1 MELVD
6 GPALDRLHA
15 RDDFD
20 EVLAD
25 PLPMRELLLRLDDLD
40 RRVLEF
46 RLGFADGA
54 PRSYAETAR
63 LLQISV
69 TRVRR
74 TESRALETLR
84 GLCPQQASAQL

>member
-1 MELVD
+1 MTTSTRCWRIRCPSGNCCCDWTILI
-6 GPALDRLHA
+6 A
-15 RDDFD
+15 
-20 EVLAD
+20 
-25 PLPMRELLLRLDDLD
+25 
-40 RRVLEF
+40 
-46 RLGFADGA
+46 GFWNFGSVSPDGA

-74 TESRALETLR
+74 TEARALETLR